1 MNDIDTDAARAAWGG
16 TPYVYP
22 AGVILALCDALD
34 AARAERDDATRLLD
48 EYESGDMA
56 DLNAAERRAEAAEA
70 RINAALGVMA
80 PYVMVGGLNMSGNW
94 AFLDIRRALTGGT
107 E

>member
-1 MNDIDTDAARAAWGG
+1 VSDIDTAAIRAGSYQIEGMTDSCRSYWEYAAR
-16 TPYVYP
+16 
-22 AGVILALCDALD
+22 LLCDALD

-70 RINAALGVMA
+70 RIAAAMA
-80 PYVMVGGLNMSGNW
+80 MLPDHGIPR
-94 AFLDIRRALTGGT
+94 AQIRRALTGGT